1 MCYISLDV
9 FLFSREG
16 SCGCNLALFCL
27 SWGFYICKPV
37 GVFSPNE
44 RSERWRLKS
53 VTRLVKSSV
62 LDSLLS
68 FSLLCLCIG
77 SLLQQLGMFISV
89 IYPNRQPMLIN
100 RQDYFKLE
108 RISVCDPLQILTF
121 IFQGFILHA
130 QKAANNRTWGFTW
143 SYHITLHTC
152 SASASGENL
161 YIYFFFHIA
170 CVSGAWEAPFV
181 AAHVWT

>member
-1 MCYISLDV
+1 MFSCFHERVLVVVISRCSVCLEV
-9 FLFSREG
+9 FISANLWVCFLRTSAPRGEDWNLSQGWWKAAFLILFYLSR
-16 SCGCNLALFCL
+16 F
-27 SWGFYICKPV
+27 
-37 GVFSPNE
+37 GVF
-44 RSERWRLKS
+44 
-53 VTRLVKSSV
+53 
-62 LDSLLS
+62 
-68 FSLLCLCIG
+68 CIG
-77 SLLQQLGMFISV
+77 ALLQQLGMFISV

-161 YIYFFFHIA
+161 YIFFFFTSR
-170 CVSGAWEAPFV
+170 VSVEREK
-181 AAHVWT
+181 HVL